1 MALSVYAIWI
11 IYFLFIFLVY
21 STILKLVIIFI
32 VSNVSNKELFACRLQ
47 CSFLFALARLLF
59 LILCVFSFL
68 TNAPIIVEILTCSNV
83 VTGPNKLHIPF
94 WKSTAHTHTHKK
106 IHFSTPNLV
115 TLKCNVLKPS
125 HGLRMHY
132 ITAWDS
138 SSLLSIIICMCAHF
152 SQLSHFDDSF
162 DKNWHVGCPA
172 EVNQLYSGIDECAD
186 A

>member
-1 MALSVYAIWI
+1 MLKFSSLHPFEANVYDIKWHWVFMLSES
-11 IYFLFIFLVY
+11 FLFFLYFLVY

-68 TNAPIIVEILTCSNV
+68 TNAPIIVEILTRSNV

-94 WKSTAHTHTHKK
+94 WKSTAHTHTQKK

-115 TLKCNVLKPS
+115 KLKCNVLFCQV
-125 HGLRMHY
+125 
-132 ITAWDS
+132 TAW
-138 SSLLSIIICMCAHF
+138 
-152 SQLSHFDDSF
+152 
-162 DKNWHVGCPA
+162 
-172 EVNQLYSGIDECAD
+172 ECIK
-186 A
+186 